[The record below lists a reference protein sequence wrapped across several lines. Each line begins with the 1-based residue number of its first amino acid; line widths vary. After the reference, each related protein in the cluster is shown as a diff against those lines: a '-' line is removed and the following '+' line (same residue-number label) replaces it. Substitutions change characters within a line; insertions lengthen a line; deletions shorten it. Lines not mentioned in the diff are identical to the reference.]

1 MAFVAQTAA
10 SCFGNLNRQLYS
22 TVRCCNQAVKAFIKP
37 KGFFPPEQIMPST
50 SIKNLSVPQL
60 LAMRSDIDRLLQ
72 SKRSELQA
80 QLAQIG
86 GDGAAPRRAGSI
98 KGTKVA
104 PKYRHP
110 KTGETWSGR
119 GGTAGWLARE
129 IKAGKKKEDFL
140 IARPAKK
147 RGRAKK

>member
-1 MAFVAQTAA
+1 
-10 SCFGNLNRQLYS
+10 
-22 TVRCCNQAVKAFIKP
+22 
-37 KGFFPPEQIMPST
+37 MPS
-50 SIKNLSVPQL
+50 SNIKNLSVTQL
-60 LAMRSDIDRLLQ
+60 LAVRADIDKLLQ

-86 GDGAAPRRAGSI
+86 GDGAVRKAGSV

-129 IKAGKKKEDFL
+129 IKAGKKREDFL
-140 IARPAKK
+140 IAKPGRKK
-147 RGRAKK
+147 RAKAK

>member
-1 MAFVAQTAA
+1 
-10 SCFGNLNRQLYS
+10 
-22 TVRCCNQAVKAFIKP
+22 
-37 KGFFPPEQIMPST
+37 MPST
-50 SIKNLSVPQL
+50 NIKNLSVTQL
-60 LAMRSDIDRLLQ
+60 LAMRADIDKLLQ

-86 GDGAAPRRAGSI
+86 GDGAVRKAGSV

-129 IKAGKKKEDFL
+129 IKAGKKREDFL
-140 IARPAKK
+140 IAKPGRKK
-147 RGRAKK
+147 RKAK

>member
-1 MAFVAQTAA
+1 
-10 SCFGNLNRQLYS
+10 
-22 TVRCCNQAVKAFIKP
+22 
-37 KGFFPPEQIMPST
+37 MPST
-50 SIKNLSVPQL
+50 NLKTLSVTQL
-60 LAMRSDIDRLLQ
+60 LAMRADIDKLLQ
-72 SKRSELQA
+72 SKRTELQA

-86 GDGAAPRRAGSI
+86 GDGGRKAGSV

-129 IKAGKKKEDFL
+129 IKAGKKREDFL
-140 IARPAKK
+140 IAKPGRKK
-147 RGRAKK
+147 RAKAR

>member
-1 MAFVAQTAA
+1 
-10 SCFGNLNRQLYS
+10 
-22 TVRCCNQAVKAFIKP
+22 
-37 KGFFPPEQIMPST
+37 MPST
-50 SIKNLSVPQL
+50 NIKNLSVPQL
-60 LAMRSDIDRLLQ
+60 LTMRSDIDRLLQ
-72 SKRSELQA
+72 SRRSELQA

-86 GDGAAPRRAGSI
+86 GDSAPARRPGSV

-129 IKAGKKKEDFL
+129 IKAGKKTEDFL
-140 IARPAKK
+140 IAKPAKK
-147 RGRAKK
+147 RGRA

>member
-1 MAFVAQTAA
+1 
-10 SCFGNLNRQLYS
+10 
-22 TVRCCNQAVKAFIKP
+22 
-37 KGFFPPEQIMPST
+37 MPST
-50 SIKNLSVPQL
+50 NIKNLSVPQL
-60 LAMRSDIDRLLQ
+60 LAMRGDIDKLLQ

-86 GDGAAPRRAGSI
+86 GDGAVRKAGSV

-129 IKAGKKKEDFL
+129 IKAGKKREDFL
-140 IARPAKK
+140 IAKLGRKK
-147 RGRAKK
+147 RGKAKA

>member
-1 MAFVAQTAA
+1 
-10 SCFGNLNRQLYS
+10 
-22 TVRCCNQAVKAFIKP
+22 
-37 KGFFPPEQIMPST
+37 MPST
-50 SIKNLSVPQL
+50 NIKNLSVAQL
-60 LAMRSDIDRLLQ
+60 LAMRGDIDKLLQ

-86 GDGAAPRRAGSI
+86 GDGYGVRKAGSV

-119 GGTAGWLARE
+119 GAPAGAPRRAD
-129 IKAGKKKEDFL
+129 KACQEPANFPFRKPR
-140 IARPAKK
+140 RP
-147 RGRAKK
+147 

>member
-1 MAFVAQTAA
+1 
-10 SCFGNLNRQLYS
+10 
-22 TVRCCNQAVKAFIKP
+22 
-37 KGFFPPEQIMPST
+37 MPST

-60 LAMRSDIDRLLQ
+60 LSMRSDIDRLLQ

-86 GDGAAPRRAGSI
+86 GEAAVTRRAGSI

-119 GGTAGWLARE
+119 GGTDTSRWR
-129 IKAGKKKEDFL
+129 
-140 IARPAKK
+140 
-147 RGRAKK
+147 RAT

>member
-1 MAFVAQTAA
+1 
-10 SCFGNLNRQLYS
+10 
-22 TVRCCNQAVKAFIKP
+22 
-37 KGFFPPEQIMPST
+37 MPST

-86 GDGAAPRRAGSI
+86 GDSAAPRRAGSI

-140 IARPAKK
+140 IAKPAKK
-147 RGRAKK
+147 RGRARK

>member
-1 MAFVAQTAA
+1 
-10 SCFGNLNRQLYS
+10 
-22 TVRCCNQAVKAFIKP
+22 
-37 KGFFPPEQIMPST
+37 MPST
-50 SIKNLSVPQL
+50 NIKNLSVPQL
-60 LAMRSDIDRLLQ
+60 LAMRGDIDRLLQ
-72 SKRSELQA
+72 SKKSELQA

-86 GDGAAPRRAGSI
+86 GGDGVVTARRAGSI

-140 IARPAKK
+140 IARPAKRRG
-147 RGRAKK
+147 RGRAK

>member
-1 MAFVAQTAA
+1 
-10 SCFGNLNRQLYS
+10 
-22 TVRCCNQAVKAFIKP
+22 
-37 KGFFPPEQIMPST
+37 MPST
-50 SIKNLSVPQL
+50 NIKNLSVPQL
-60 LAMRSDIDRLLQ
+60 LAMRTDIDRLLQ

-86 GDGAAPRRAGSI
+86 GDGRAVRKAGSI
-98 KGTKVA
+98 KGSKVA

-129 IKAGKKKEDFL
+129 IKAGKKREDFL
-140 IARPAKK
+140 IVKPGRKK
-147 RGRAKK
+147 RAKAKA